1 VPEENFWTLWCKGRP
16 TEADTLTIWL
26 GATPSRLTSAHLHHP
41 PFFTRQMPFLSPN
54 QQCQSTKGNKI
65 RQYMY
70 RMWWLSSLVAKA
82 LDLQLAGCE
91 FNSQPWRCRVTTLDK
106 LFTPTCLSRSQWFS
120 DGMIDCG
127 VRGRG
132 QYMFITTAT
141 VMYSLGHGLCTLPAV
156 PRSTQPSTLRGMVK

>member
-1 VPEENFWTLWCKGRP
+1 
-16 TEADTLTIWL
+16 
-26 GATPSRLTSAHLHHP
+26 
-41 PFFTRQMPFLSPN
+41 
-54 QQCQSTKGNKI
+54 
-65 RQYMY
+65 MY

-141 VMYSLGHGLCTLPAV
+141 VMYSLGHGLIAASPMTLSDLQGHALDT
-156 PRSTQPSTLRGMVK
+156 RLYR